1 MSQTLWWFK
10 TYLKQLKRR
19 HLGEKT
25 DRDKDHVV
33 QQYSTTG
40 TRDLEFYFQ
49 DTPRECMVDGKI
61 TQCLA
66 KTVRDFYI
74 DQLSHQ
80 IEQSGATR
88 VLEVGA
94 GNSLNLYLLSQRFP
108 NISFEGIDITP
119 ERVEVGKKWLK
130 ANKNFEP
137 NIEVGDVTQLAFA
150 DDEFDLIF
158 SVHCF
163 EQIDQYALAGVR
175 EVCRVAKSR
184 VVFLEPDF
192 ANSNAAQRLFLKT
205 HNYLVNFPKTIESV
219 APGKLAHTELNT
231 YFNVKNKTGLFVV
244 NTETSIE
251 NL

>member
-137 NIEVGDVTQLAFA
+137 NIEVGDVTELAFA

-163 EQIDQYALAGVR
+163 EQIDQYALAGVK
-175 EVCRVAKSR
+175 EVCRVDKSKA
-184 VVFLEPDF
+184 VFLEPDYV
-192 ANSNAAQRLFLKT
+192 NSNAAQRLFLKT
-205 HNYLVNFPKTIESV
+205 HNYLVNFSKTIESV
-219 APGKLAHTELNT
+219 APGKLEHTELNT
-231 YFNVKNKTGLFVV
+231 YFNVKNKTGLFVI
-244 NTETSIE
+244 NTETE